1 MTDREAL
8 KMAANPGLANPGP
21 APLAGSEAHDRL
33 GLFATLQHIPT
44 LRRIR
49 RLSVHDRSN
58 SDSNLAHPDLQ
69 RWSMSSLMVNKHEV
83 TLEPDTQLIVYW
95 DIKDSVSASD
105 WIGLYLEGENSPT
118 NFQSFKNRGLSAT
131 HKGQIVW
138 HMDSETCF
146 RKPVTRVCFKYYHG
160 TTGELRAVT
169 PTITVRNPN
178 ASETEDSTPDN
189 GPLFNISI
197 SDLKGIGLKK
207 GMFFNPDPYI
217 KFSIQPGRNHNLPL
231 SDSHY
236 DQDQRT
242 SIAEK
247 TVMPSW
253 DDQEFH
259 FRAARTDVLE
269 MEVKDKFV
277 RSRPIISRFLGRLAI
292 PIQRLLEKAALGER
306 TVTYNLAKRHPS
318 DHVSGC
324 LTFTVEID
332 QEDSP
337 ENESVANGDEEHV
350 ADHVTRSAS
359 VPAIASLQEELDSR
373 NRAGTLPSP
382 TRPSAGAH
390 HAAADRTISAPS
402 TFHPGSVI
410 RATNGRAPETP
421 TEDITHPITHEQLSA
436 AARQTNTQSIGDIQS
451 IQCSLILPDKGASN
465 DNDRVRVGSVRHTS
479 PSRPTELKL
488 LIPGSK
494 GTTSQPDV
502 VAPAVATQT
511 SPSPQPTSDAPK
523 GRTMQATRSHQAKAQ
538 TPDVVEEAMFPL
550 TLDDS
555 ELDHASASN
564 DTRSELSN
572 DLDEVSD
579 RRASADGSSLS
590 RRSREL
596 QNTGLSS
603 SLPSKPHSTSAL
615 AADRLLSNENLVAR
629 AFLSSSPLRIHQSS
643 SNSPSTSPLGS
654 PASRRRAISDIAL
667 QREIEEEVSRLRMRS
682 STAMPNR
689 EPETPTNTP
698 VGTPQVD
705 SHLTE
710 HSAVANVNLKQASA
724 DVTAVPKNKSTQVVR
739 PSANLAE
746 NTETVAAGPRN
757 NNNSQTQPANSASVE
772 TASVSNAA
780 DPTSIEGASTT
791 LVTMSQNSITQSEAG
806 SEASP
811 EGTVSSHG
819 DARSTTESESFES
832 GTSHSAGSESSDL
845 NARGG
850 DSTHPDEQASANGA
864 AGKGDNVWQRRK
876 KYKSSRP
883 SLRVNITGVTSDSTD
898 IDAERTPT
906 TPVLTPQRVTYQRYE
921 LPVGEEPLPENW
933 EARIDQYGRVFYIN
947 HVQRTT
953 TWTKPKISN
962 ATQQEHQDRDSRQSR
977 QQLDRRYQSIHRTL
991 QRQDNVLEES
1001 SSASTSTD
1009 SIPEIQS
1016 PRGRHSFLE
1025 APAVKF
1031 ITRPDFFTI
1040 LHSNAEAKQMF
1051 QRNTSVKHMVNR
1063 IRRDP
1068 GKFSDYQHNRDLVAL
1083 LNLFV
1088 EQQAELPRGWESKHD
1103 KSGKVFFIDHTS
1115 HCTTFIDPRLPL
1127 EVTDPT
1133 ASLLQAPSR
1142 GRMRSRSEGEGII
1155 DAANEANSAA
1165 GAASGLT
1172 RNQSGPPVQPRPVET
1187 LRGDQPTRG
1196 KDEAVPMA
1204 YNEKVVA
1211 FLRQPNIMDI
1221 LKERKGDLSTNPKLR
1236 DKLHLVRQ
1244 EGIAALERL
1253 SNDVE
1258 LIILLSLF
1266 EDDVMSYTTTVP
1278 QAASQLRSS
1287 LANISPHNTPQPSP
1301 HSSPV
1306 VSRANARAPAPYR
1319 RDFDAKLRGFYR
1331 KMEAK
1336 GFGQG
1341 PTKLKLTIR
1350 RDHLLEDAFG
1360 KIMAISR
1367 KDIQKCKLFICFPGE
1382 EGLDY
1387 GGPSR
1392 EFFFLL
1398 SRELFNPYYGL
1409 FEYSAIDTYTV
1420 QISPMSAFVDNYL
1433 DWFRF
1438 CGRVI
1443 GLAIIHHFL
1452 LDAFF
1457 TRPFYK
1463 ALLRSASHLSDLES
1477 LDAEFYQSLLWTKD
1491 NDITDVLDLAFTV
1504 DEETFGQ
1511 LVERELKPNGKNIP
1525 VTEKNKKEY
1534 IDRMV
1539 KWRIERGVV
1548 DQTDSLVRGF
1558 YEVVDTRLIS
1568 VFDARELE
1576 LVIAGTAEIDIHD
1589 WRKHT
1594 EYRGGYQDKHHI
1606 INWFWTAVECFDNER
1621 RLRLLQFVTGT
1632 SSIPYEGFAALR
1644 GSNGP
1649 RKFCIE
1655 KWGKVTSLPRAHTCF
1670 NRLDLPPY
1678 TSYAMLLEKLVIAVE
1693 ETSTFGID

>member
-21 APLAGSEAHDRL
+21 APSVPPASAGGGAAQDRL
-33 GLFATLQHIPT
+33 GLFATLQQLPT

-49 RLSVHDRSN
+49 RLSVHDRSS

-69 RWSMSSLMVNKHEV
+69 RWSLSSLMVNKHEI
-83 TLEPDTQLIVYW
+83 TLEPDAQLIVYW

-105 WIGLYLEGENSPT
+105 WIGLYLEGENSPA
-118 NFQSFKNRGLSAT
+118 NFQSFKNRGVSAT
-131 HKGQIVW
+131 HKGQILW
-138 HMDSETCF
+138 HLDSESCF

-169 PTITVRNPN
+169 PTITVRNPH
-178 ASETEDSTPDN
+178 ASEAEDPSPDN
-189 GPLFNISI
+189 GPLFHIAI

-217 KFSIQPGRNHNLPL
+217 KFSIQPGRNHTLPL
-231 SDSHY
+231 SDSY
-236 DQDQRT
+236 YGQEQRT

-292 PIQRLLEKAALGER
+292 PIQRLVEKAALGER
-306 TVTYNLAKRHPS
+306 TVTYNLTKRHPS

-324 LTFTVEID
+324 LTFTVDIE

-337 ENESVANGDEEHV
+337 ESESVANGDEERIP
-350 ADHVTRSAS
+350 DQVTRSLS
-359 VPAIASLQEELDSR
+359 VPAISNLGDEGDGRQRASTQ
-373 NRAGTLPSP
+373 P
-382 TRPSAGAH
+382 TSANALAGAQH
-390 HAAADRTISAPS
+390 LAADRTISAPS
-402 TFHPGSVI
+402 SY
-410 RATNGRAPETP
+410 RAGATRLTNIGAPETP
-421 TEDITHPITHEQLSA
+421 TDEITYPITQEQLSA
-436 AARQTNTQSIGDIQS
+436 AAQRTNSPSIGEIQS
-451 IQCSLILPDKGASN
+451 IQCSLILPDKTAPN
-465 DNDRVRVGSVRHTS
+465 DNDDGVRAGSERRTS
-479 PSRPTELKL
+479 PSRPTELHL
-488 LIPGSK
+488 HIPRSK
-494 GTTSQPDV
+494 GATSQPDV
-502 VAPAVATQT
+502 VPPAVATQT
-511 SPSPQPTSDAPK
+511 SPLPKPSPDAAR
-523 GRTMQATRSHQAKAQ
+523 GRTMQAEGSLAVKAQ
-538 TPDVVEEAMFPL
+538 TPDVVEETMFPL

-555 ELDHASASN
+555 EM
-564 DTRSELSN
+564 DTGTRQESQSDLVN
-572 DLDEVSD
+572 DLDGVSG
-579 RRASADGSSLS
+579 RRASAEGGTLLLPP
-590 RRSREL
+590 REL
-596 QNTGLSS
+596 QNAGLSS
-603 SLPSKPHSTSAL
+603 SLPSKPSSTSAL

-629 AFLSSSPLRIHQSS
+629 AILSSSPLRVHPSS
-643 SNSPSTSPLGS
+643 GSPSNSPLGS

-667 QREIEEEVSRLRMRS
+667 QREIEEEVNRLRMRS
-682 STAMPNR
+682 STAMPAR

-705 SHLTE
+705 SILAASRGPDLSLPENVPLEQTGTDATNQAGTE
-710 HSAVANVNLKQASA
+710 NIQSGS
-724 DVTAVPKNKSTQVVR
+724 
-739 PSANLAE
+739 
-746 NTETVAAGPRN
+746 AGPRN
-757 NNNSQTQPANSASVE
+757 NNNSQTQPGNSTSTSE
-772 TASVSNAA
+772 TTMLSSATDTTGAE
-780 DPTSIEGASTT
+780 EGSSST
-791 LVTMSQNSITQSEAG
+791 LLAMNQNNIGQSEAG
-806 SEASP
+806 SETPPDGNA
-811 EGTVSSHG
+811 SSH
-819 DARSTTESESFES
+819 DTRSTTESESFES

-845 NARGG
+845 AARGG
-850 DSTHPDEQASANGA
+850 GDSSRPDGQATAKGA
-864 AGKGDNVWQRRK
+864 VGKSDNVWQRRK

-883 SLRVNITGVTSDSTD
+883 NLRVNITGVTSDSTD
-898 IDAERTPT
+898 IEAQRTPT

-921 LPVGEEPLPENW
+921 LPAGEDPLPDNW

-947 HVQRTT
+947 HAQRTT
-953 TWTKPKISN
+953 TWTKPKISH
-962 ATQQEHQDRDSRQSR
+962 ATQQEHHERDSRQSR

-991 QRQDNVLEES
+991 QRQDNASEES

-1016 PRGRHSFLE
+1016 PRVQHSILE

-1040 LHSNAEAKQMF
+1040 LHSNAEAKAMF

-1088 EQQAELPRGWESKHD
+1088 DHQAELPRGWESKHD
-1103 KSGKVFFIDHTS
+1103 KSGKVFFIDHNT
-1115 HCTTFIDPRLPL
+1115 HCTTFIDPRLPV

-1133 ASLLQAPSR
+1133 ASLLQAPNR

-1155 DAANEANSAA
+1155 DSSHDSSLSAA
-1165 GAASGLT
+1165 SARGFT
-1172 RNQSGPPVQPRPVET
+1172 RNQAGPPVQPRPIET
-1187 LRGDQPTRG
+1187 LRGDQPA
-1196 KDEAVPMA
+1196 KSHDEAVPMA

-1221 LKERKGDLSTNPKLR
+1221 LKERQADLSNNPKLR

-1244 EGIAALERL
+1244 EGISALERL
-1253 SNDVE
+1253 SNDME

-1266 EDDVMSYTTTVP
+1266 EDDVMSYTPTVL
-1278 QAASQLRSS
+1278 QTSSGHHRSS

-1301 HSSPV
+1301 HSSP

-1336 GFGQG
+1336 GYGQG

-1433 DWFRF
+1433 EWFRF

-1443 GLAIIHHFL
+1443 GLAILHHFL

-1463 ALLRSASHLSDLES
+1463 ALLRSSSHLSDLES
-1477 LDAEFYQSLLWTKD
+1477 LDQEFYQSLLWMKE
-1491 NDITDVLDLAFTV
+1491 NDITDVLDLTFTV

-1539 KWRIERGVV
+1539 KWRIERGVSE
-1548 DQTDSLVRGF
+1548 QTESLVRGF

-1576 LVIAGTAEIDIHD
+1576 LVIAGTAEIDVHD

-1594 EYRGGYQDKHHI
+1594 EYRGGYQDKHHV